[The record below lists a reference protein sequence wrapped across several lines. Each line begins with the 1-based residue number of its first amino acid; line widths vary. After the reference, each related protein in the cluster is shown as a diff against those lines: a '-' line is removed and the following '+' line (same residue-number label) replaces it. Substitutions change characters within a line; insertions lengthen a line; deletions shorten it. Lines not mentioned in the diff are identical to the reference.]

1 MGACRQ
7 EFRAEREKRLRQE
20 TIPMTTQR
28 DIQTQPQAN
37 WPLPPTLETHAHL
50 TWAEWMVQQATNLG
64 NPHIQA
70 LTFSAPNQR
79 ERVARLDRRTA
90 TRLTWPLQATL
101 TPNARLSWAAWLDAQ
116 SRGPDVVRQ
125 DAIAQVA
132 ETAA

>member
-1 MGACRQ
+1 
-7 EFRAEREKRLRQE
+7 
-20 TIPMTTQR
+20 MTTQR

-37 WPLPPTLETHAHL
+37 WPLPPTQEAHAHL
-50 TWAEWMVQQATNLG
+50 IWAKWMVQQATNLG
-64 NPHIQA
+64 SAQNQA

-79 ERVARLDRRTA
+79 ERVARFERRTA
-90 TRLTWPLQATL
+90 TRLTWPLQATQA
-101 TPNARLSWAAWLDAQ
+101 PSARLSWAAWLDAQ